1 MNIIKNTSLALLFT
15 ILVVPSLAS
24 AQGAGLDATFKTG
37 RDKVKYTDTT
47 NTDIPTI
54 ILKIITFLLTFLAAL
69 AVLVILVAG
78 IMYITSGGD
87 EGKVETAKNWIMY
100 AIIGL
105 IIALLGWVIVNIVS
119 TLVIGGP

>member
-24 AQGAGLDATFKTG
+24 AQAGLDATFKTG
-37 RDKVKYTDTT
+37 RDKVKYTDNT

>member
-1 MNIIKNTSLALLFT
+1 MNIIKNTSLALLFA
-15 ILVVPSLAS
+15 ILVVPSLVS
-24 AQGAGLDATFKTG
+24 AQGTPEAAFKAGRT
-37 RDKVKYTDTT
+37 KVEYGKAT

-69 AVLVILVAG
+69 AVLVIVVAG

-87 EGKVETAKNWIMY
+87 EGKVETAKSWIMY

-105 IIALLGWVIVNIVS
+105 IIALLGWVIINIVS
-119 TLVIGGP
+119 KLVIG